1 MTDLSRALVI
11 RDREVAAA
19 PIDVLADRAL
29 VRGFDQEPTVLYLNV
44 ADRACTLRG
53 SSALSWSA
61 DDVDLM
67 GERPRWP

>member
-1 MTDLSRALVI
+1 VTDLSRPLVI

-29 VRGFDQEPTVLYLNV
+29 VLGFDQEPTVLYLNV
-44 ADRACTLRG
+44 ADRACTPRG
-53 SSALSWSA
+53 SALPWSA